1 MADEE
6 QTPQPQVIEFGPE
19 LIAELRVIL
28 GVEELEQKL
37 EAAIQQNTALTNCVE
52 QLLAYTNQ
60 VDLRIQQFNGEKVI
74 TQKFTPDISSGKLSL
89 IGNMPDLPLGMTD
102 PKGGMEEKVITSQRP
117 KRKVGK

>member
-1 MADEE
+1 VSLTITHTKTNTIPDWD
-6 QTPQPQVIEFGPE
+6 Q
-19 LIAELRVIL
+19 
-28 GVEELEQKL
+28 QKL
-37 EAAIQQNTALTNCVE
+37 DAAIQQNTELTNCVE

-74 TQKFTPDISSGKLSL
+74 TQKFTPDISSGKLFL
-89 IGNMPDLPLGMTD
+89 LGQMPDLPLGMTD